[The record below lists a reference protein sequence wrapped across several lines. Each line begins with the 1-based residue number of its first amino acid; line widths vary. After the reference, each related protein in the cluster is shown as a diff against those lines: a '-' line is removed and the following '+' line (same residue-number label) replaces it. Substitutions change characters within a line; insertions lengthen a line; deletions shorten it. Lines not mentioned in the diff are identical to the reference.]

1 MNAKRKKTLR
11 NAVGR
16 AGRWLL
22 AVLTAFYAVAP
33 ISGACRCGEDCR
45 CDAARAFAV
54 ESDVSDASDV
64 RNRRGCGGCGGCGE
78 SETRGCG
85 CGCGRESSVPTETR
99 GPSDCSCSTG
109 AARCKATL
117 RRVEVKRENET
128 KRSTR
133 EWGTVWASSAADW
146 RRENERRFAA
156 RANVAVPRARE
167 RLYLLLSTLLN

>member
-1 MNAKRKKTLR
+1 MNANRKKTLR

-45 CDAARAFAV
+45 CDASRAFAV
-54 ESDVSDASDV
+54 ESDVSDASGV
-64 RNRRGCGGCGGCGE
+64 CNRRGCGGYDA

-85 CGCGRESSVPTETR
+85 CGCGRESSVPPETR

-128 KRSTR
+128 KRSAR
-133 EWGTVWASSAADW
+133 EWGTVWTSSAADL
-146 RRENERRFAA
+146 RRETERRFAT

>member
-1 MNAKRKKTLR
+1 VNANRKKTLR

-54 ESDVSDASDV
+54 ESDVSDV

-85 CGCGRESSVPTETR
+85 CGCESSVPTETR

-117 RRVEVKRENET
+117 RRIEVKRENET

-133 EWGTVWASSAADW
+133 EWGTVWASSAADL
-146 RRENERRFAA
+146 RRENERRFAT

>member
-11 NAVGR
+11 SAVGR

-33 ISGACRCGEDCR
+33 ISGACRCGDDCR

-54 ESDVSDASDV
+54 ESDVPDSFGV
-64 RNRRGCGGCGGCGE
+64 CNCGGCGCCGE
-78 SETRGCG
+78 NETRGCG
-85 CGCGRESSVPTETR
+85 CGCGRDSSVPTETR
-99 GPSDCSCSTG
+99 TPSDCSCSTG

-117 RRVEVKRENET
+117 RKVEVKRESET
-128 KRSTR
+128 KRSAQK
-133 EWGTVWASSAADW
+133 WGTVWASSAADL
-146 RRENERRFAA
+146 RRENERRFAT

>member
-1 MNAKRKKTLR
+1 MNVRNSNARRTKTAR
-11 NAVGR
+11 SAVGR

-33 ISGACRCGEDCR
+33 ISGACRCGDDCR

-54 ESDVSDASDV
+54 ETVAPAV
-64 RNRRGCGGCGGCGE
+64 RSCCQSGRCDEN
-78 SETRGCG
+78 ETRGCG

-99 GPSDCSCSTG
+99 TSSDCPCATG

-117 RRVEVKRENET
+117 RKVEVKRENET
-128 KRSTR
+128 KRSAQNG
-133 EWGTVWASSAADW
+133 GTVWISNAADW
-146 RRENERRFAA
+146 RRENERRFAVQ
-156 RANVAVPRARE
+156 ANVAVPRARE

>member
-11 NAVGR
+11 SAVGR
-16 AGRWLL
+16 TGRWLL

-33 ISGACRCGEDCR
+33 ISGACRCGEDCC
-45 CDAARAFAV
+45 CDASRAFAV
-54 ESDVSDASDV
+54 ESDVSDVSDV
-64 RNRRGCGGCGGCGE
+64 RNRRGCGGCGE
-78 SETRGCG
+78 SETRG

-99 GPSDCSCSTG
+99 GPSHCSCSTG

-133 EWGTVWASSAADW
+133 EWGTVWASSAADL
-146 RRENERRFAA
+146 RRENERRFAT

>member
-1 MNAKRKKTLR
+1 MNARRKKTSR
-11 NAVGR
+11 SAVGR
-16 AGRWLL
+16 AGRWFL

-54 ESDVSDASDV
+54 ESDVCNASDV
-64 RNRRGCGGCGGCGE
+64 RNRRGCGGCGE

-128 KRSTR
+128 KRSAR
-133 EWGTVWASSAADW
+133 EWGIVWASSAADL
-146 RRENERRFAA
+146 RRETERRFAI

>member
-11 NAVGR
+11 SAVGR

-33 ISGACRCGEDCR
+33 ISGVCRCGDDCR

-54 ESDVSDASDV
+54 ESDVPDSFGV
-64 RNRRGCGGCGGCGE
+64 RNCSGCGGCGE
-78 SETRGCG
+78 NETRGCG
-85 CGCGRESSVPTETR
+85 CGCGRESSVPAETR
-99 GPSDCSCSTG
+99 TPSDCSCSTG

-117 RRVEVKRENET
+117 RKVEVKRENET
-128 KRSTR
+128 KRSAQ
-133 EWGTVWASSAADW
+133 EWGTVWASSAADL
-146 RRENERRFAA
+146 RRENERRFAT